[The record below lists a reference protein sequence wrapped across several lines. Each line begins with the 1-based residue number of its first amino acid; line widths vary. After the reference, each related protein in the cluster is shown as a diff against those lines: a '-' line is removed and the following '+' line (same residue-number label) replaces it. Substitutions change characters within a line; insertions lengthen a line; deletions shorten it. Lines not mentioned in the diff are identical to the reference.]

1 MLEESRL
8 LLRLRK
14 MSEDI
19 HGVLSHH
26 TGHVRYHDDSE
37 RVKKET
43 CLKSLK
49 ADMQKL
55 MSEWDDGEPVNR

>member
-14 MSEDI
+14 MGEDI
-19 HGVLSHH
+19 HGVLYHH
-26 TGHVRYHDDSE
+26 TGHVRNHDDSE

-49 ADMQKL
+49 ADMKKL
-55 MSEWDDGEPVNR
+55 MSEWDDDEQAN